1 MGSSCSSV
9 VKWDKIN
16 GNGKRPR
23 VHHPA
28 QANLKKGRAL
38 ILKWSP
44 VSGGQGILTALL
56 SANVNGLFASR
67 LLVTR

>member
-1 MGSSCSSV
+1 MA
-9 VKWDKIN
+9 
-16 GNGKRPR
+16 KRPR
-23 VHHPA
+23 VHYPA

-44 VSGGQGILTALL
+44 VSGGQGKLMALL
-56 SANVNGLFASR
+56 SANVNGLSATC